1 MARVTQVLNKEDVA
15 PEHHAVFDELAS
27 LRGRISGPSSIVMH
41 SPGLAHY
48 WNAISEFLHTKS
60 IVEAPDAE
68 LAVCTTAREW
78 DCRYV
83 WAAHVPAARAA
94 GVSEDAIKAVTNLQ
108 DVDALSDEEA
118 TVVRFT
124 RQLLRERRV
133 EGAVFDTLLQAHGPR
148 WMLELAS
155 WIGRYSALT
164 GFLQGFEVW
173 PAPEA
178 EQLPA
183 IENGQGQPSG
193 AIRAPLGSP
202 RISPITGRDEVDE
215 ADRGIFDAVA
225 EGRGNV
231 RGPFA
236 LLMHSP
242 TLCQAVLDLS
252 NYLREDNFISA
263 RTRELTVI
271 ATARER
277 DCPYVWAAH
286 APAARKEGVPD
297 AVVEAVRDRGE
308 LASMDAGDAA
318 IIAYVRQIMRT
329 HRVEQSVFD
338 RMLAAHSLQGLVE
351 LTAVMGHYVF
361 VTTVLNA
368 FEMAPAEGAE
378 ALPLG

>member
-1 MARVTQVLNKEDVA
+1 MV
-15 PEHHAVFDELAS
+15 EL
-27 LRGRISGPSSIVMH
+27 V
-41 SPGLAHY
+41 
-48 WNAISEFLHTKS
+48 
-60 IVEAPDAE
+60 
-68 LAVCTTAREW
+68 
-78 DCRYV
+78 
-83 WAAHVPAARAA
+83 
-94 GVSEDAIKAVTNLQ
+94 
-108 DVDALSDEEA
+108 
-118 TVVRFT
+118 
-124 RQLLRERRV
+124 
-133 EGAVFDTLLQAHGPR
+133 
-148 WMLELAS
+148 S

-183 IENGQGQPSG
+183 VEASDAPPAGQV
-193 AIRAPLGSP
+193 RAPLPSP
-202 RISPITGRDEVDE
+202 RITPVSTRDLVAD
-215 ADRGIFDAVA
+215 ADRAIFDAVA

-242 TLCQAVLDLS
+242 SLCRAVLELS

-263 RTRELTVI
+263 RTRELAVI

-286 APAARKEGVPD
+286 APAARKEGVSDEVVEIVRKRGDPAGMDAPD
-297 AVVEAVRDRGE
+297 ADVIE
-308 LASMDAGDAA
+308 
-318 IIAYVRQIMRT
+318 YVRQIMRT
-329 HRVEQSVFD
+329 HRVDQAVFD
-338 RMLAAHSLQGLVE
+338 RVLAAHGLQGLVE

-361 VTTVLNA
+361 VTTLLNA